1 MCSLSVVSFLSS
13 LSLFCSIP
21 LALSFGPPH
30 STGPLSLYQAIPKLS
45 LSLPDGLRPSMEWNA
60 CIPSSRTAEP
70 ASPRARPRP
79 RAFCIFGFWRSR
91 WARVFATHRHRILP
105 WANVEPLTVE
115 PWRQGCRVSRCP
127 ASTSTYVVPAWSPC
141 GTSDRQGSMPDNNP
155 QYPSPAEAQRPEWAL
170 RCPMSGFCAR
180 ARSGEYGVVSL
191 CWAVTCFKDKVSP
204 HSTQDNH
211 GCGRGGLNCTVHDHH
226 SRSRATA
233 TATTASAGHNKQP
246 GLGLGTP
253 SWRRYPA
260 PSGRCRTHA
269 RTAN

>member
-1 MCSLSVVSFLSS
+1 MLSLGGLFSFFS
-13 LSLFCSIP
+13 LSLSI
-21 LALSFGPPH
+21 LFNPPR
-30 STGPLSLYQAIPKLS
+30 SLLWPPTLNWAVIVVPSYTKALS
-45 LSLPDGLRPSMEWNA
+45 LSPGRLAPINGMECMHTVVPN
-60 CIPSSRTAEP
+60 S
-70 ASPRARPRP
+70 RAREPGP
-79 RAFCIFGFWRSR
+79 GLVHSVFLGFWRSR